1 MGPKFA
7 EFGCASVDF
16 DRMVSSP
23 ECVPAESGKNSA
35 GVVSDT
41 LSVNDSASFAEHAG

>member
-16 DRMVSSP
+16 DRFVSLP
-23 ECVPAESGKNSA
+23 ESGKNSA

-41 LSVNDSASFAEHAG
+41 LSVNESESFAEHAE